1 MEYQKEEERG
11 IVIVKDDYVQERKFL
26 QEKQS
31 LNDFKTSFNKVLN
44 RKSKNNAEILLKEK
58 ELMALITE
66 YVNKY

>member
-26 QEKQS
+26 QEEQS